1 MVAVGAVVVREL
13 LVWIRSGMKST
24 LYQKQE
30 NEFVSHSESPRG
42 PAGRYIVAVIGGTGP
57 QGKGL
62 GYRFAR
68 HGHDIVL
75 GSRAAEKAEISAAEV
90 TDRLEGVEGA
100 GNATGATNADAIAV
114 ADVVLLAVPYDGH
127 DELVASLDLAGKTVI
142 SCVNPLAFD
151 KHGAH
156 GRVVNGGEGSAAES
170 AAELAPE
177 AVVVGAFHNVSA
189 VGLWSDDEFLD
200 EDVIVVGDS
209 LEGKQVAMDLAAA
222 VTGREGIDGGKLRL
236 ARVLEPFT
244 AVLISINRKYK
255 THAGIRVTGLD
266 AH

>member
-1 MVAVGAVVVREL
+1 MT
-13 LVWIRSGMKST
+13 S
-24 LYQKQE
+24 E
-30 NEFVSHSESPRG
+30 NSPAET
-42 PAGRYIVAVIGGTGP
+42 PRYTVAVIGGTGP

-75 GSRAAEKAEISAAEV
+75 GSRAAEKAETVATEV
-90 TDRLEGVEGA
+90 SERLAGVAGA
-100 GNATGATNADAIAV
+100 GTARGAANADAIAA

-127 DELVASLDLAGKTVI
+127 DELVASLADALAGKTVI

-151 KHGAH
+151 KRGAH
-156 GRVVNGGEGSAAES
+156 GRVINGGEGSAAES
-170 AAELAPE
+170 AAEIAPE
-177 AVVVGAFHNVSA
+177 ATVVGAFHNVA
-189 VGLWSDDEFLD
+189 APALWGEDDFLD

-209 LEGKQVAMDLAAA
+209 LEGKQVAIDLAAS
-222 VTGREGIDGGKLRL
+222 VTGRPGIDGGKLRL

-255 THAGIRVTGLD
+255 THSGIRVTGV
-266 AH
+266 

>member
-1 MVAVGAVVVREL
+1 MT
-13 LVWIRSGMKST
+13 SDSSYT
-24 LYQKQE
+24 
-30 NEFVSHSESPRG
+30 
-42 PAGRYIVAVIGGTGP
+42 VAVIGGTGP

-68 HGHDIVL
+68 SGHDIVL
-75 GSRAAEKAEISAAEV
+75 GSRAAEKAEAIAAEV
-90 TDRLEGVEGA
+90 TERLAGVAGA
-100 GNATGATNADAIAV
+100 GQVTGKANEDAVTA

-127 DELVASLDLAGKTVI
+127 DELVASLPLAGKTVI

-151 KHGAH
+151 KRGAH
-156 GRVVNGGEGSAAES
+156 GRVINGGEGSAAES
-170 AAELAPE
+170 AAELQPE

-189 VGLWSDDEFLD
+189 VGLWGEEEFLD

-209 LEGKQVAMDLAAA
+209 VEGKQVAIDLAAS
-222 VTGREGIDGGKLRL
+222 VTGRPGVDGGKLRL

-255 THAGIRVTGLD
+255 VHSGIRVTGLD
-266 AH
+266 QA

>member
-1 MVAVGAVVVREL
+1 MTSENAPRE
-13 LVWIRSGMKST
+13 T
-24 LYQKQE
+24 
-30 NEFVSHSESPRG
+30 PR
-42 PAGRYIVAVIGGTGP
+42 YTVAVIGGTGP

-75 GSRAAEKAEISAAEV
+75 GSRAAEKAEVSAAEV
-90 TDRLEGVEGA
+90 TERLVDVAGA
-100 GNATGATNADAIAV
+100 GVARGATNADAIAA

-127 DELVASLDLAGKTVI
+127 DDLVASLAADGALAGKTVI

-151 KHGAH
+151 KRGAH
-156 GRVVNGGEGSAAES
+156 GQVVKGGEGSAAES
-170 AAELAPE
+170 AQELAPE
-177 AVVVGAFHNVSA
+177 ATVVGAFHNVSA
-189 VGLWSDDEFLD
+189 VGLWSDAEFLD

-209 LEGKQVAMDLAAA
+209 VEGKQVAIDLAAS

-255 THAGIRVTGLD
+255 VHAGIRVSGLD